1 MFLRTDDCS
10 WCPCFFGG
18 FCCCFCAGG
27 PSVPWHLGLHD
38 GPGGD
43 RGSGEDVPWHRKALA
58 RQLRP
63 HGSDPSVRVAAS
75 DSAAQGLP
83 AGSQGKAGRAGACW
97 RCDVL
102 ICELLLSAGRQAQT
116 RLFWLPLVLYLLI
129 AVWPDCKCSLCF
141 LFQGSRKVILST
153 NIAETS
159 VTISGIKYVIDTGM
173 VKAKRFNPGNN
184 WPIVKDSV
192 ELNSVAQKS
201 VKCRFE

>member
-1 MFLRTDDCS
+1 MQPPAPHPTPPPTLTGAAYCGMCFFIPSFPFSSIWNRSLHLTMFLRTDDCS

-18 FCCCFCAGG
+18 VCCCFCAGG

-83 AGSQGKAGRAGACW
+83 AGSQGKAGRAGTCW

-116 RLFWLPLVLYLLI
+116 RLFWLPLVL
-129 AVWPDCKCSLCF
+129 
-141 LFQGSRKVILST
+141 
-153 NIAETS
+153 
-159 VTISGIKYVIDTGM
+159 
-173 VKAKRFNPGNN
+173 
-184 WPIVKDSV
+184 
-192 ELNSVAQKS
+192 
-201 VKCRFE
+201 